1 MTTHNIYKKT
11 PKPPAGFETATSVGK
26 RLQTYALDRVATGN
40 GHFAL
45 VYYTYVTLTS
55 TLNPFHSLRD

>member
-1 MTTHNIYKKT
+1 MTAHNIYRKHSS
-11 PKPPAGFETATSVGK
+11 PPAGFELATSVGE
-26 RLQTYALDRVATGN
+26 RLKTYALDRVATGTS
-40 GHFAL
+40 HFEL